1 MSLSTWHIRWRRITF
16 IRYWLTRLVLWLLLY
31 THGISSCARPRL
43 CTWAMSSFLWFMH
56 LVCWKPC
63 VITAHKEFKL
73 VRCIQPGWV
82 IGLYISLQDRVHHA
96 ALQACTGCVQRSV
109 NPGCF
114 FGGGGEDLHQRLAL
128 LTWLCWLMGQNR
140 ISSECEGL
148 ILVRRLFCYL
158 FLPGSSSCS
167 PTHRPRSSI
176 SCLFL
181 QTRAAFEVRNFTRG
195 DFFFFAWTS
204 NVCLEACLTRG
215 DLSLHVSVKTL
226 FSIA

>member
-1 MSLSTWHIRWRRITF
+1 MWRKLCCTVWCFLLHVVYYLCYYMIHITVIATSWAMPEHMAQPVRCTTF
-16 IRYWLTRLVLWLLLY
+16 IRYRLTRLVLWLLLY

-109 NPGCF
+109 NPGWVF
-114 FGGGGEDLHQRLAL
+114 FWGGGGRPSSKTRSVNLAVL
-128 LTWLCWLMGQNR
+128 VNG
-140 ISSECEGL
+140 SE
-148 ILVRRLFCYL
+148 
-158 FLPGSSSCS
+158 P
-167 PTHRPRSSI
+167 
-176 SCLFL
+176 
-181 QTRAAFEVRNFTRG
+181 
-195 DFFFFAWTS
+195 D
-204 NVCLEACLTRG
+204 
-215 DLSLHVSVKTL
+215 
-226 FSIA
+226 